1 MCIWSRFVFKT
12 FTEAETFPPGVVGL
26 VVWVLFL
33 VKSTVW
39 GQTVTIYTFPHSGNV
54 YMVTVCF
61 ETLTE
66 KETLLAGVV
75 GRVVWGSLFEI

>member
-1 MCIWSRFVFKT
+1 MVTVCFRRLTK
-12 FTEAETFPPGVVGL
+12 EETLPPGVVGR
-26 VVWVLFL
+26 VFWVPFSLNL
-33 VKSTVW
+33 TVW

-54 YMVTVCF
+54 YMGTVCF

-66 KETLLAGVV
+66 KEPLLAGVV